1 MAMHIRYPFSGLFAL
16 LLAFSASAA
25 DQPAAPANP
34 PKTNT
39 ASSQQPRPGDG
50 VRVEETESA
59 PLVAVKGADGR
70 ITVQHSSDTSE
81 QQKKEQAR

>member
-1 MAMHIRYPFSGLFAL
+1 MATHIRYPFSGFFAL
-16 LLAFSASAA
+16 LLAFSATAA

-34 PKTNT
+34 PKAGA
-39 ASSQQPRPGDG
+39 ASSPAPRPGDG

-70 ITVQHSSDTSE
+70 ITVQHSNDTSA